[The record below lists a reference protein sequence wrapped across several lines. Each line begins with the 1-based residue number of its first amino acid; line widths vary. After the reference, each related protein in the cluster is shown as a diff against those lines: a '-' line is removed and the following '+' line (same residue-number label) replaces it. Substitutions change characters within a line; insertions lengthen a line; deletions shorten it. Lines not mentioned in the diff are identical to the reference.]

1 LFEISRKPRLRR
13 DFGSALGLFVVP
25 PVGTRAVLDVAM
37 CMKGI
42 VTYFALYHI
51 FFLLYVLRAPGAQVI
66 IDQWTGPFVA
76 V

>member
-1 LFEISRKPRLRR
+1 MFEISRQRRLRR

-25 PVGTRAVLDVAM
+25 PVGTRAVLDVAL
-37 CMKGI
+37 CVKGI

-51 FFLLYVLRAPGAQVI
+51 LFLLDVLGAPRTHVI

-76 V
+76 M